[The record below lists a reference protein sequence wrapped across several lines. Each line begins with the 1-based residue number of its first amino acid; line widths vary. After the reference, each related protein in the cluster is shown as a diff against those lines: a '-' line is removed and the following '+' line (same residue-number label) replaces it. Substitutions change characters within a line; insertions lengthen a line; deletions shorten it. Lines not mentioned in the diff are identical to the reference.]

1 MKREREEQLAA
12 LVRRAALER
21 DMLAAQLLELG
32 EEVARRKS
40 QWKLA
45 SLVATG
51 LATAATV
58 GYRLFGKSSL
68 SAQVGRAASAAS
80 ILFRVARAAL
90 RIRRS
95 W

>member
-1 MKREREEQLAA
+1 M
-12 LVRRAALER
+12 RRAALER
-21 DMLAAQLLELG
+21 DMLAAQLLDLR

-58 GYRLFGKSSL
+58 GYKLFGKSSI
-68 SAQVGRAASAAS
+68 SALPSQTSM
-80 ILFRVARAAL
+80 
-90 RIRRS
+90 RS
-95 W
+95 PG